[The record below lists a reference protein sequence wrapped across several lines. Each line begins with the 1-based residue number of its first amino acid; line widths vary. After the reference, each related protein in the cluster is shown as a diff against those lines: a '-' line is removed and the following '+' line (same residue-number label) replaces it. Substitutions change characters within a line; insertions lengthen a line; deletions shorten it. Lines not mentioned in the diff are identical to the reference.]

1 MAISNAEKQA
11 RWRAKNVAQ
20 RRHAQRISSLL
31 TCRVID
37 IDRLAELLA
46 MLFDGAGNERLRAEL
61 EAHAPR
67 PRRRRTGP
75 RRLI

>member
-1 MAISNAEKQA
+1 MSNAEKQA

-20 RRHAQRISSLL
+20 RRHAQRISGLL
-31 TCRVID
+31 TCRAVD

-46 MLFDGAGNERLRAEL
+46 VLFDSAENERLRAQL

-67 PRRRRTGP
+67 PRRRRTARAG
-75 RRLI
+75 